1 MDGFLE
7 LQSADDLLVKLRHD
21 FTLLEERPMDTYRAF
36 NFFVTAEHMADWKFP
51 GRSNDTPRK
60 QMRKRKTLLQICS
73 HLANGLKHFRAEAK
87 QHQSVAGARKSSG
100 VFGNAY
106 PNTFLNAHPRGII
119 IKLEGAAE
127 DTYGDSMYAVD
138 LARKTLQFWETSC
151 SAK

>member
-7 LQSADDLLVKLRHD
+7 LQSAEHLLVKLRHD
-21 FTLLEERPMDTYRAF
+21 FALLEERPMDTYRAF

-60 QMRKRKTLLQICS
+60 QIRKHNILLQICS

-87 QHQSVAGARKSSG
+87 HHQSVTGAVKSSG
-100 VFGNAY
+100 VYGNAY
-106 PNTFLNAHPRGII
+106 PDTYLDVHPRGII
-119 IKLEGAAE
+119 IRLEGDAE

-138 LARKTLQFWETSC
+138 LARKTLQFWETIC